1 MVRIQTKDR
10 ELIVRL
16 LGPNKLLA
24 FRSSVTIPFA
34 HVVDLRPRPPEARFD
49 EHAVETYRG
58 VGTYV
63 PGKLAAGT
71 LFTEDG
77 LAFYAVRDP
86 SKAIAI
92 DVTGEP
98 FKRLVVEV
106 DDETPE
112 ACVRRLVR
120 ALHWHSPEGEPLAA

>member
-1 MVRIQTKDR
+1 MVRIQTKNR

-16 LGPNKLLA
+16 LGASKLLA

-34 HVVDLRPRPPEARFD
+34 HVVDLRPRPAEARFD
-49 EHAVETYRG
+49 EHAIETYRG

-63 PGKLAAGT
+63 PGQLAAGT
-71 LFTEDG
+71 IHTRDG

-86 SKAIAI
+86 SKAVAI
-92 DVTGEP
+92 DLVGEP

-106 DDETPE
+106 DGETPD
-112 ACVRRLVR
+112 ACVRRLAR
-120 ALHWHSPEGEPLAA
+120 ALHWHSPDGEPLAA